1 MGISQGDNR
10 QWWEE
15 LKEWMSDSIHSWG
28 AAQSLL
34 ETAPLSNQT
43 LRPTSQ
49 FILLTVHSYQLAVVH
64 ILYSF
69 SSSFPFHSAAC
80 NVILTHSS
88 RHIFDLNPLKVD
100 PVLLWALALVNS
112 TAHLKITHVYLLP
125 PDTSRFMHLY
135 DFTGCVNYVL
145 FPQDIDSEP
154 FKHGNLLEH
163 LCKMKNVC

>member
-1 MGISQGDNR
+1 MRGSPKSAKQ
-10 QWWEE
+10 
-15 LKEWMSDSIHSWG
+15 
-28 AAQSLL
+28 LL
-34 ETAPLSNQT
+34 YPTKLSG
-43 LRPTSQ
+43 
-49 FILLTVHSYQLAVVH
+49 LLTVPSHQLAFVH

-69 SSSFPFHSAAC
+69 LPLSPSTRLPAMLFWCILQDTSL
-80 NVILTHSS
+80 ILTLS
-88 RHIFDLNPLKVD
+88 RSIQSFSELT
-100 PVLLWALALVNS
+100 ALVNS

-163 LCKMKNVC
+163 LCKMKNMLTIWNIKWVLTVENRSWTRVFRVQDSAHK

>member
-1 MGISQGDNR
+1 MMGRI
-10 QWWEE
+10 
-15 LKEWMSDSIHSWG
+15 KEWMSDSIHWWG

-34 ETAPLSNQT
+34 NSSFIQPNSQAYL
-43 LRPTSQ
+43 Q

-69 SSSFPFHSAAC
+69 LPLSPSTRLLAMLFWPVLQDTSL
-80 NVILTHSS
+80 ILTLS
-88 RHIFDLNPLKVD
+88 RLIQSFSELT
-100 PVLLWALALVNS
+100 ALVNS

-163 LCKMKNVC
+163 LCKMKNIC